1 MEGRYGME
9 EQKLLSN
16 RIQYLCRQKGMS
28 YYSLSYRSAVPL
40 TTLMHIMDCSTRNPG
55 IFTIIKICN
64 GLNISVAE
72 FFDTKE
78 FQNIEY
84 EPE

>member
-1 MEGRYGME
+1 MN
-9 EQKLLSN
+9 EQKILSK
-16 RIQYLCRQKGMS
+16 RIEHLCKKEGIS

-40 TTLMHIMDCSTRNPG
+40 TTLMHIIDCSTKNPG
-55 IFTIIKICN
+55 VFTVIKICN
-64 GLNISVAE
+64 GLNITVKD

-78 FQNIEY
+78 FSEIEY

>member
-1 MEGRYGME
+1 
-9 EQKLLSN
+9 
-16 RIQYLCRQKGMS
+16 MS

-55 IFTIIKICN
+55 IFTIMKICN

>member
-55 IFTIIKICN
+55 IFTIMKICN